1 MNRSVKSRLSTLIFE
16 SATEVHKLLGPGL
29 LEPVYKLCFLQEL
42 RNRGIFFKKDFAF
55 PIFYKEIKL
64 DAEIKVDLLIEN
76 EVIVQIKTLDK
87 ITPMHEAHLLTALK
101 MGNKKMGFIF
111 NFSEPKLVDGYK
123 KISIND

>member
-29 LEPVYKLCFLQEL
+29 LEQVYRLCFLQEL
-42 RNRGIFFKKDFAF
+42 RNRGIFFKKDYGF

-76 EVIVQIKTLDK
+76 EIIVQIKTIDK
-87 ITPMHEAHLLTALK
+87 ITPMYEAHLLSAMK
-101 MGNKKMGFIF
+101 MGKVKTGFIF
-111 NFSEPKLVDGYK
+111 NFNEPKLVDGYK
-123 KISIND
+123 KISINE